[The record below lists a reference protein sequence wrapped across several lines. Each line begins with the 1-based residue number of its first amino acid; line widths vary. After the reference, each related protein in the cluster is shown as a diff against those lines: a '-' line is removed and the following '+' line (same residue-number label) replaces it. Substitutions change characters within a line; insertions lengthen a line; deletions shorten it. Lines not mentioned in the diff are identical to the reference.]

1 MTTPDRSWETI
12 TFKVEQ
18 ELLQQLGGIPNR
30 SEFIRNALLLAL
42 GSLCPLCKGTG
53 VLTSQKRRHW
63 VRVSRDH
70 QTEQCGEC
78 HRMKI
83 YVSPGKR

>member
-42 GSLCPLCKGTG
+42 GSLCPLCNTSRCSRCTG
-53 VLTSQKRRHW
+53 RK
-63 VRVSRDH
+63 
-70 QTEQCGEC
+70 
-78 HRMKI
+78 
-83 YVSPGKR
+83 PGKSITSLSPSAKA